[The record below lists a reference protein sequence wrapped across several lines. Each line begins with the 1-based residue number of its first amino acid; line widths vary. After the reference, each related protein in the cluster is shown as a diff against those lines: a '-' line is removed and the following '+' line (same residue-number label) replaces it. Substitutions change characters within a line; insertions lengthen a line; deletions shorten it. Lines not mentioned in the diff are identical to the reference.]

1 MEEYQKRMIE
11 EHDSLTIKIS
21 KLEDFINSSN
31 VFKTLS
37 IEDREDMRNQLH
49 AMILY
54 ENFLYRRLKR
64 NNLWERYTYLH

>member
-54 ENFLYRRLKR
+54 ENFLYRILKR
-64 NNLWERYTYLH
+64 NILLFNE

>member
-31 VFKTLS
+31 IFKTLS

-64 NNLWERYTYLH
+64 NNLLFN

>member
-31 VFKTLS
+31 VFKTLTF
-37 IEDREDMRNQLH
+37 EDREDMRNQLH

-64 NNLWERYTYLH
+64 HNLLFNE

>member
-64 NNLWERYTYLH
+64 NNLLFNE

>member
-11 EHDSLTIKIS
+11 EHDSLSMKIS

-64 NNLWERYTYLH
+64 NNLLFNE